1 MGTRKDA
8 LTFNSQIS
16 KPFSMLW
23 CSQALFLG
31 KGPLKFPE
39 KGQTSEEC
47 QVIEDTQGESFY
59 YLKY

>member
-1 MGTRKDA
+1 METQKDA

-23 CSQALFLG
+23 CSQALYLG

-39 KGQTSEEC
+39 KEQT
-47 QVIEDTQGESFY
+47 
-59 YLKY
+59 